1 MIDNGIDPG
10 VDGKLHRRVCA
21 WWMQGLV
28 TGSIHGARCMIQ
40 ATLRQAAEGYML
52 MTTRPKEVAEDNSAI
67 CRSWVKFFGR
77 LSFSGKR

>member
-40 ATLRQAAEGYML
+40 ATLRQAAEVWAF
-52 MTTRPKEVAEDNSAI
+52 VAATYANDHSSKRG
-67 CRSWVKFFGR
+67 CRR
-77 LSFSGKR
+77 Q